1 MPDDLKQIAKQ
12 LIKSK
17 YVIAMTGAGISVESG
32 IPDFRSPGGL
42 WSRFDPFEYAHIDAF
57 NSDPAKVWKML
68 LEVEEVLNQAKP
80 NRAHYALA
88 KLEAAGILKA
98 IITKNIDNMHQ
109 RAGSRNII
117 EFHGNAETLTC
128 TKCKKKFT
136 REEIIL
142 EDLPPLCECKGIIRP
157 DVVLFGETIPAHA
170 TRMAD
175 KEIERCTMV
184 IVIGTSADVA
194 PASRLPIKAKKNGAI
209 IIEINLN
216 ETRLITPIADFRI
229 TGKAGDAL
237 IKLVNEVNAILKD
250 PILTY

>member
-1 MPDDLKQIAKQ
+1 MLDDLKQIAKHM
-12 LIKSK
+12 IKSK

-57 NSDPAKVWKML
+57 KRDPAKVWKML

-98 IITKNIDNMHQ
+98 VITQNIDNMHQ
-109 RAGSRNII
+109 RAGSRNVI
-117 EFHGNAETLTC
+117 EFHGNAETLSC
-128 TKCKKKFT
+128 IKCKKKFT

-142 EDLPPLCECKGIIRP
+142 DNLPPLCECKGLIRP

-170 TRMAD
+170 SRMAE
-175 KEIERCTMV
+175 KEVEKSTMV

-194 PASRLPIKAKKNGAI
+194 PASQLPIKAKKNGAI
-209 IIEINLN
+209 IVEINLN

-229 TGKAGDAL
+229 TDKAGSSLMELAG
-237 IKLVNEVNAILKD
+237 EVNAILKD
-250 PILTY
+250 PVLSY

>member
-12 LIKSK
+12 MIKSK

-57 NSDPAKVWKML
+57 KRDPAKVWKML
-68 LEVEEVLNQAKP
+68 LEIDEVLNQAKP

-98 IITKNIDNMHQ
+98 IITQNIDNMHQ
-109 RAGSRNII
+109 RAGSKNVI

-136 REEIIL
+136 REEITMESI
-142 EDLPPLCECKGIIRP
+142 PPLCECKGVIRP
-157 DVVLFGETIPAHA
+157 DVVFFGETIPAHA
-170 TRMAD
+170 TRMAG
-175 KEIERCTMV
+175 KEVEKCAMIL
-184 IVIGTSADVA
+184 VIGTSADVA
-194 PASRLPIKAKKNGAI
+194 PASRLPIKAKEGGAI
-209 IIEINLN
+209 IVEINLR

-229 TGKAGDAL
+229 TDKAGDGL
-237 IKLVNEVNAILKD
+237 MKLVNEVDEILNTHD
-250 PILTY
+250 SIY